1 MLSGAWAA
9 VALSADIPPATAAPA
24 RLEGAEIV
32 LWRDAGGTLQA
43 WEDRCPH
50 RGMRLSFGF
59 VREGRLTCLYHGWQF
74 DASARCRHIP
84 AHPELK
90 VPGTIRAKPWPLRE
104 RAGLVWV
111 SGDETAAGTVDDTM
125 DDTGLPEAPMRGLR
139 SLAVRR
145 PRALL
150 AARLGIGASG
160 WTWRDGALLA
170 LHAANAE
177 TTMLH
182 LALPEI
188 ADPAQRRQAMAAAV
202 ALRDALEAA

>member
-1 MLSGAWAA
+1 MWTPI
-9 VALSADIPPATAAPA
+9 ALSEDVAAGTAAPA
-24 RLEGAEIV
+24 RLGGAEIV
-32 LWRDAGGTLQA
+32 LWRDGDGLLQA

-74 DASARCRHIP
+74 DASARCRLIP

-90 VPGTIRAKPWPLRE
+90 VPGTIRANPWHVRE

-111 SGDETAAGTVDDTM
+111 ADAADADALPALPHDT
-125 DDTGLPEAPMRGLR
+125 PMRGLR

-145 PRALL
+145 PRAAV
-150 AARLGIGASG
+150 AAQTGIGAGG
-160 WTWRDGALLA
+160 WIWRDGALIG
-170 LHAANAE
+170 LHGADDA
-177 TTMLH
+177 TSMLH
-182 LALPEI
+182 LAVPQSATAE
-188 ADPAQRRQAMAAAV
+188 ARRRTMGEAT